1 MKYTKYLSV
10 LLLVVS
16 AVLAVIFYASDGSEA
31 MVTTI
36 INWALVLSCVAL
48 AGAVLMPLF
57 FSNGKGKKGVLVK
70 VGFIAV
76 LCVVSYLCATG
87 DPVVGSRIEAT
98 ESAWKYTDAGLI
110 LTGLLFAVAVLSI
123 LFGSVISNLRNK

>member
-1 MKYTKYLSV
+1 MKYTKFLSI

-16 AVLAVIFYASDGSEA
+16 AVLAVVFYSSGYSDT

-36 INWALVLSCVAL
+36 INWSIVLSCVATL
-48 AGAVLMPLF
+48 GAVLLPLF
-57 FSNGKGKKGVLVK
+57 FGNGKGSKGTVIK

-76 LCVVSYLCATG
+76 LCVISYFFATG
-87 DPVVGSRIEAT
+87 DAVEGSRVQAT

-110 LTGLLFAVAVLSI
+110 LTGLLFVIAVLSI
-123 LFGSVISNLRNK
+123 LFGSLMSNLRNK

>member
-1 MKYTKYLSV
+1 MKYTKYLS
-10 LLLVVS
+10 LLLLAVS
-16 AVLAVIFYASDGSEA
+16 AVLAVVFYYSGGSEN

-36 INWALVLSCVAL
+36 INWALVLSGV
-48 AGAVLMPLF
+48 AVLGAIVMPVF
-57 FSNGKGKKGVLVK
+57 FSNGKGKKGMLVK
-70 VGFIAV
+70 VGFVAV